1 MRKKCISSLFFF
13 ILVLPLFGQADS
25 TATNIDTTTFVYG
38 NVMYEKGKYEKSIA
52 IYENLLAQNGP
63 SATLYYNLGNCYYKT
78 DKLGLSV
85 LNYERAL
92 FYDGRKEDIKYNLE
106 LVNLRIRDKMD
117 PINQSLVTIWSHNFI
132 KIFSVHS
139 WAFFCI
145 LFLWT
150 ALSGFAI
157 YRYAKKRNFQRYGFF
172 GFVISLVIFVLTLVS
187 VFARNNYDKNYQFA
201 IVMSPSSI
209 VKSEPNES
217 STNMFLIHEGLKV
230 QVLES
235 DNNWTEVKMPDGNVG
250 WLKNEDI
257 VAVGD
262 MIL

>member
-1 MRKKCISSLFFF
+1 MRKQFISTLFFF
-13 ILVLPLFGQADS
+13 VLVLPLFGQADS
-25 TATNIDTTTFVYG
+25 TATDIDTTTFVYG
-38 NVMYEKGKYEKSIA
+38 NVMYEKGQYAKSIS
-52 IYENLLAQNGP
+52 IYENLLVQNGP

-92 FYDGRKEDIKYNLE
+92 FYDGRNEDIKYNLE

-117 PINQSLVTIWSHNFI
+117 PINESLVTIWSRDFI

-139 WAFFCI
+139 WAFLCI
-145 LFLWT
+145 LFLWI
-150 ALSGFAI
+150 ALSGFAM
-157 YRYAKKRNFQRYGFF
+157 YRYGKKRNFQRYGFF
-172 GFVISLVIFVLTLVS
+172 SFVISLFIFVITLVS
-187 VFARNNYDKNYQFA
+187 AIARNNYDKHYQFA

-230 QVLES
+230 QLLES

-257 VAVGD
+257 VEVSGE
-262 MIL
+262 

>member
-1 MRKKCISSLFFF
+1 MRKHFFTAIFFF
-13 ILVLPLFGQADS
+13 VLVLPIFGQEDS
-25 TATNIDTTTFVYG
+25 SATNIDTTTFVYG
-38 NVMYEKGKYEKSIA
+38 NVMYEKGQYAKSIA
-52 IYENLLAQNGP
+52 IYENLLTQNGP

-92 FYDGRKEDIKYNLE
+92 LFDSHNEDIKYNLE

-117 PINQSLVTIWSHNFI
+117 PINESLVAIWSRDFI
-132 KIFSVHS
+132 KIFSTHS

-145 LFLWT
+145 LFLWV

-157 YRYAKKRNFQRYGFF
+157 YRFAKRRNFQRYGFF
-172 GFVISLVIFVLTLVS
+172 GFVAALFIFVITLIS
-187 VFARNNYDKNYQFA
+187 AIARNNYDKNYQFA
-201 IVMSPSSI
+201 IVMSPSAI

-230 QVLES
+230 QLLES
-235 DNNWTEVKMPDGNVG
+235 DNNWTEIKMPDGNVG

-257 VAVGD
+257 VRVSSE
-262 MIL
+262 